1 VVLSSEKRNLFPK
14 NKGAYPK
21 RALLNLK
28 YRMISSLIILDN
40 VAHPVGKLFTS
51 NSLCRPEDI
60 FSRPPKVALPCQKLI
75 YLRNPKEV
83 THFQINPENAHIATR
98 PLFRP
103 EVASQI
109 QSTFFLGHQ
118 TFFQE
123 NCTSS
128 KSQQFHLTM
137 VTHPM
142 RKDYRPKPR
151 DPIVPSYCP

>member
-14 NKGAYPK
+14 NKGAFSK

-60 FSRPPKVALPCQKLI
+60 FSRPPKVALPCQKLL
-75 YLRNPKEV
+75 YLRNPKKV
-83 THFQINPENAHIATR
+83 THFQRSLLNPENAHIATR

-118 TFFQE
+118 PSF
-123 NCTSS
+123 
-128 KSQQFHLTM
+128 
-137 VTHPM
+137 
-142 RKDYRPKPR
+142 RKIARR
-151 DPIVPSYCP
+151 QRANSFT